1 MLNTLLHTG
10 SEHPDLLWIVL
21 PSLLSFVAG
30 LSAGALSDRVRSWLR
45 PRREASND

>member
-1 MLNTLLHTG
+1 MLDTLLHTG

-30 LSAGALSDRVRSWLR
+30 VSAGTFSDRVRSWLR
-45 PRREASND
+45 PQHETSND